1 MCGLR
6 GLGWDGGMRDGGRER
21 EGGGGGVPVGLITS
35 LFSVS
40 VVLSSVI

>member
-1 MCGLR
+1 MLAGCG
-6 GLGWDGGMRDGGRER
+6 GCGGADGRE
-21 EGGGGGVPVGLITS
+21 GGVPVGLITS

>member
-1 MCGLR
+1 MRFAGV
-6 GLGWDGGMRDGGRER
+6 GVGWRDEGWREG